1 MPFMHGFLGWIL
13 VYTVFVGA
21 LMSPGPDFLIVLRNS
36 LGQSARAGV
45 FTALGIAAANI
56 VHMGYCLAG
65 IGLLIA
71 HSIILFNIIKWI
83 GAAYL
88 VYVGWLS
95 LRSQGMTLDR
105 MGAASGLPQKT
116 DGQAFFSGLMTCLFN
131 PKATLFFL
139 ALFTQMVDPSMP
151 LAVRLTF
158 CAVCLVTVFS
168 WFSLV
173 AIVMGVPR
181 VRAAYA
187 RASRGIDRLFG
198 GFFIALGAKLALVR
212 LS

>member
-1 MPFMHGFLGWIL
+1 MTPMHGLWGWIL
-13 VYTVFVGA
+13 VYAVFLGA

-56 VHMGYCLAG
+56 IHMGYCLAG

-71 HSIILFNIIKWI
+71 HSIILFNIIKWV

-88 VYVGWLS
+88 VWVGWQA
-95 LRSQGMTLDR
+95 LRSKGMTLDDK
-105 MGAASGLPQKT
+105 GVAAPMQKT
-116 DGQAFFSGLMTCLFN
+116 MRQAFIGGFMTCVFN

-139 ALFTQMVDPSMP
+139 ALFTQMIDPSMP
-151 LAVRLTF
+151 LAVRLAF
-158 CAVCLVTVFS
+158 CAVCLVTVFC

-187 RASRGIDRLFG
+187 RASRGIDRVFG
-198 GFFIALGAKLALVR
+198 GFFIALGAKLALAR

>member
-1 MPFMHGFLGWIL
+1 MHGFLGWIL

-36 LGQSARAGV
+36 LGHNARAGV

-88 VYVGWLS
+88 AYVGWRS
-95 LRSQGMTLDR
+95 LRSQGMSLDN
-105 MGAASGLPQKT
+105 MGLPEGPRKS
-116 DGQAFFSGLMTCLFN
+116 DKQAFFSGLMTCLFN

-158 CAVCLVTVFS
+158 CGICLVTVFC

-181 VRAAYA
+181 VRTAYA
-187 RASRGIDRLFG
+187 KASKGIDRIFG
-198 GFFIALGAKLALVR
+198 GFFIALGAKLALAR